1 MTAQDYWEVV
11 IQSTQQH
18 DGDGYTDLEEDY
30 TCPVSWLSLVMV
42 HVNSK
47 KITSEFFFFIL

>member
-18 DGDGYTDLEEDY
+18 NDDGYTDSEEDY
-30 TCPVSWLSLVMV
+30 ICPVSWLSLVMV

-47 KITSEFFFFIL
+47 KIKGSYP